1 MCCWLCWDSL
11 AWFAFVH
18 EGISWICARKQWRRT
33 LSCIWELV
41 VGRLTLLWWLSM
53 SLDLWFSALGRV
65 FVSFLLP
72 LLLWLNRWEHNPLDY
87 IILRNG
93 SDWFWLY
100 VLTLLFVLFFCLS
113 QQALVIAKSINFKVA
128 THCGGNR
135 TVTTHS
141 DWEREV
147 SENEVIFLSF

>member
-1 MCCWLCWDSL
+1 MDLVDFGSMFL
-11 AWFAFVH
+11 
-18 EGISWICARKQWRRT
+18 
-33 LSCIWELV
+33 LSCLCFF
-41 VGRLTLLWWLSM
+41 
-53 SLDLWFSALGRV
+53 FS
-65 FVSFLLP
+65 
-72 LLLWLNRWEHNPLDY
+72 
-87 IILRNG
+87 
-93 SDWFWLY
+93 
-100 VLTLLFVLFFCLS
+100 LS